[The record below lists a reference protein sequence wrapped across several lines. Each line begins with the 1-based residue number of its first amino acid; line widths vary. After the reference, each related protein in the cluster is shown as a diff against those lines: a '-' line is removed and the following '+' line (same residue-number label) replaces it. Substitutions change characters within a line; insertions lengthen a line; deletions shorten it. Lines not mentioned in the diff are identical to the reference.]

1 MSIGKDIY
9 NHYIN
14 NNLMLILCLF
24 KRMLI
29 VCESLVL
36 NFQSVEQVVQI
47 AYWAANKIKIMNPNR
62 NYQLVLKY

>member
-29 VCESLVL
+29 VCESFVL

-62 NYQLVLKY
+62 NHQLVLKY

>member
-1 MSIGKDIY
+1 
-9 NHYIN
+9 
-14 NNLMLILCLF
+14 MLILCLF

-29 VCESLVL
+29 VCESFVL

-62 NYQLVLKY
+62 NHQLVLKY

>member
-1 MSIGKDIY
+1 MSIQKDIY

-14 NNLMLILCLF
+14 KNLMLILCLF

-29 VCESLVL
+29 VCESFVL

-47 AYWAANKIKIMNPNR
+47 AYWAANKIKIMNPTEIIN
-62 NYQLVLKY
+62 LF